1 MLDVLF
7 WLMMNLFVLLWTI
20 FVFNRFPIPIFIRK
34 FQNAKCRW
42 ARDIRSPSQCHHCYG
57 NSCTSH
63 CSSCCRHLL
72 CVEAKNVSQKH
83 HFHFFFMVVIIV
95 TIRISY
101 CNFYCRRG
109 FFKSGIETDR
119 VELQW
124 KIKRWKGLG
133 RANWPEQSKGDGGV
147 TCCLRKIA
155 RASKIYVSVK

>member
-83 HFHFFFMVVIIV
+83 YFHFFYGYHY
-95 TIRISY
+95 RHHK
-101 CNFYCRRG
+101 NFLLLFLLTSW
-109 FFKSGIETDR
+109 FFKSGIEIDR